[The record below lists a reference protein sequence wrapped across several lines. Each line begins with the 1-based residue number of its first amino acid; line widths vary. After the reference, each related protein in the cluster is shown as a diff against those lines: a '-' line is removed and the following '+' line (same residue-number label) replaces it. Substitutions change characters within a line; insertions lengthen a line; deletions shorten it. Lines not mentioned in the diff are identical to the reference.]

1 MDNKIFTIYNYLYLT
16 VKAKTHGKSKY
27 FKAKANTHGKSKYM
41 HLTLEEESLEPKV
54 LAKDVGPGGKSS
66 MAAFDE

>member
-16 VKAKTHGKSKY
+16 AKAK
-27 FKAKANTHGKSKYM
+27 THGKSKYM

>member
-1 MDNKIFTIYNYLYLT
+1 
-16 VKAKTHGKSKY
+16 
-27 FKAKANTHGKSKYM
+27 M